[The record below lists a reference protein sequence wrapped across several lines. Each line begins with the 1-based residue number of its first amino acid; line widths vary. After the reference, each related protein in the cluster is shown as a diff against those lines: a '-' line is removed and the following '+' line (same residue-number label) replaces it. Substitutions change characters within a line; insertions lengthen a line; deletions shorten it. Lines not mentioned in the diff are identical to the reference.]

1 MSEEYF
7 FHIWRTDTGEGT
19 TMRDCTYEHAE
30 AVRERHYGPTG
41 RIEVHRVADIH
52 EVMADF
58 SKLRGQKG
66 VRTKV
71 RRWQWRRHRGRDHS

>member
-1 MSEEYF
+1 VSDKVF

-41 RIEVHRVADIH
+41 RIEVHYEKDIH

-66 VRTKV
+66 LRTKV
-71 RRWQWRRHRGRDHS
+71 RRFWWRRGHGRDHS